1 MSLSE
6 GDKGNAKGKIRASV
20 VAEAYAIG
28 PECLAKVLASVMEAD
43 IKTHKVHDD
52 VTVGVSAEASGSADA
67 LCLIT

>member
-1 MSLSE
+1 MSIPA

-28 PECLAKVLASVMEAD
+28 PECLAKVLASVMEAE

-52 VTVGVSAEASGSADA
+52 VTVDVSAEASGDATA
-67 LCLIT
+67 LCLTT